1 MRTFEAISLKVR
13 YWHFS
18 DRFRLHYTAY
28 IASLVA
34 SRQAQHW
41 PPTFPVAPELQ
52 RRRRARCRR
61 FHLPTQFFLNQR
73 AKTQRRLRLA
83 MHHESLARGLM
94 ELFEPIHQRRLVG
107 MRGESAQ
114 RINIRAHRYRFL
126 INTHRAD
133 AIHQLAPERALRL
146 ETGDDHHALGAGSL
160 VPEGKTLQGGY
171 LYLGRPAE
179 ELAYF
184 DYSAKHYIELARS
197 YT

>member
-1 MRTFEAISLKVR
+1 
-13 YWHFS
+13 
-18 DRFRLHYTAY
+18 
-28 IASLVA
+28 
-34 SRQAQHW
+34 
-41 PPTFPVAPELQ
+41 
-52 RRRRARCRR
+52 
-61 FHLPTQFFLNQR
+61 
-73 AKTQRRLRLA
+73 
-83 MHHESLARGLM
+83 MHHKSFARGLV

-107 MRGESAQ
+107 MRGESTQ

-126 INTHRAD
+126 INTHRAN

-146 ETGDDHHALGAGSL
+146 ETGDDHHALGAGSR

-171 LYLGRPAE
+171 LYLGRPAKQLRLLTAK